1 MMSFDCEGKWGIHPA
16 EDLNSHHEYYF
27 TNEKLTQA
35 YKRILIILNK
45 AEIKG
50 TFAFVGAFTMSLE
63 EYQAN
68 RDWFSDIFIQ
78 GKNVFYKFN
87 QSAKKNNFDGWLNPS
102 AFEMVLREKSH
113 EMASHGFSH
122 QPLKEDFITESI
134 FLKEME
140 LIKLVSRL
148 KEIESKIFVYPLNIM
163 GYVDQLEKFGFI
175 GYRDGVKRFRT
186 PISRIN
192 NLLGEFNIFDRAQKP
207 SSRNHSGSTVCI
219 PSGYFLNWR
228 RGLRKQ
234 VPINIT
240 LKKFSHIINDAIQND
255 RILHLYTHPHNFID
269 GDEMYTLLAKVL
281 EQVGHAVK
289 RGDMINYTQGEYVE
303 YISRTE
309 QSFK

>member
-1 MMSFDCEGKWGIHPA
+1 MPGIFMMSFDCEGKWGIHPA

-27 TNEKLTQA
+27 TNAKLTQE

-68 RDWFSDIFIQ
+68 RDWFSDIFTQ
-78 GKNVFYKFN
+78 GKNVFDKFN
-87 QSAKKNNFDGWLNPS
+87 QSAKKNNVDGWLNPS

-148 KEIESKIFVYPLNIM
+148 KEIESKRFVYPLNIM
-163 GYVDQLEKFGFI
+163 
-175 GYRDGVKRFRT
+175 
-186 PISRIN
+186 
-192 NLLGEFNIFDRAQKP
+192 
-207 SSRNHSGSTVCI
+207 
-219 PSGYFLNWR
+219 
-228 RGLRKQ
+228 
-234 VPINIT
+234 
-240 LKKFSHIINDAIQND
+240 
-255 RILHLYTHPHNFID
+255 
-269 GDEMYTLLAKVL
+269 
-281 EQVGHAVK
+281 
-289 RGDMINYTQGEYVE
+289 
-303 YISRTE
+303 
-309 QSFK
+309 